1 MPNTHLTRGL
11 LVAGALLLS
20 GAVGTAHAATAE
32 KAKGAKAITST
43 CVDEIWEIRAVP
55 ADKVGTSA
63 SGSQTVVIDP
73 SPERSDETPVGEICP
88 TPTRRTVIQ
97 IVPKI
102 G

>member
-1 MPNTHLTRGL
+1 MPNTSITRAL
-11 LVAGALLLS
+11 VVAGALAASTAL
-20 GAVGTAHAATAE
+20 GTAHAATAE
-32 KAKGAKAITST
+32 TAKGAKPVTSK
-43 CVDEIWEIRAVP
+43 CVDEIWEVRAVP

-73 SPERSDETPVGEICP
+73 GPERGDETPVGEICP